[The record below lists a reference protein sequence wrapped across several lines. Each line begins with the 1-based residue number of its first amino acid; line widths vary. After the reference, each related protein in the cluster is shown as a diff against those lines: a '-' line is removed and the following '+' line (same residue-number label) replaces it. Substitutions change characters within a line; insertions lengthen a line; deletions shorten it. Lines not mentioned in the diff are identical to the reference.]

1 MTQFATEVLRLSVG
15 ADTLVVGQRAAFGH
29 GRGLCRLESEDDVR
43 QRLTRAMSNPGA
55 LETLRSFWA
64 RLHFDTRQMTHMTN
78 RELIDAIA
86 LATVRGPLAAYL
98 VPDASVKH
106 VLGSAAETVAPQRPL
121 RRAGASVIGGAR
133 AAVAAAVSSA
143 TQAAPAAPAPG
154 ADASFAVTATSGVGA
169 VHPAQGGEVKPGPLQ
184 LALMPIEARVV
195 EVLRRAP
202 RRMPPT
208 LREES
213 VKLFA
218 PGPLAAA
225 AQVLAIWTA
234 AHVIA
239 AGFIIEA
246 ILLADGLTTSSSAG
260 MEAAD
265 KLDQT
270 LELVRR
276 ARDERELDEAAVLLA
291 ESIGLIGI
299 PAFAAMIWRGANRF
313 TSANKSRGLR

>member
-1 MTQFATEVLRLSVG
+1 MTS
-15 ADTLVVGQRAAFGH
+15 
-29 GRGLCRLESEDDVR
+29 
-43 QRLTRAMSNPGA
+43 
-55 LETLRSFWA
+55 
-64 RLHFDTRQMTHMTN
+64 

-106 VLGSAAETVAPQRPL
+106 MLGSAAETVAPQRPL

>member
-1 MTQFATEVLRLSVG
+1 
-15 ADTLVVGQRAAFGH
+15 
-29 GRGLCRLESEDDVR
+29 
-43 QRLTRAMSNPGA
+43 
-55 LETLRSFWA
+55 
-64 RLHFDTRQMTHMTN
+64 
-78 RELIDAIA
+78 
-86 LATVRGPLAAYL
+86 
-98 VPDASVKH
+98 
-106 VLGSAAETVAPQRPL
+106 
-121 RRAGASVIGGAR
+121 
-133 AAVAAAVSSA
+133 
-143 TQAAPAAPAPG
+143 
-154 ADASFAVTATSGVGA
+154 VTATSGVGA
-169 VHPAQGGEVKPGPLQ
+169 VHPAQGGEVNPGPLQ